1 MLHSVLDD
9 ALAAQAPYDQLN
21 TALQQQFTLPEYRS
35 RTIVHSISK
44 ADCYTGLPPFVRTI
58 LTEKRYAELSI
69 SVGLERLQLYPYH
82 QIHVIMEHTKE
93 TPLSYYTTML
103 AMMLRAEKSYDA
115 LPNFTAVDIL
125 ALVGVGRNQY
135 LNLTKE
141 ARSKLW
147 WRVSRST
154 SMIKELLPKEFIAS
168 ACVEPFDEIWLS
180 DTSSSG
186 QEQLKKTCGKD
197 EALGQLYKRIL
208 HRWKTQGKSFIP
220 TTTAASSSGKTPPT
234 SKSLPAPLL
243 VAVATASSARS
254 IATAASSNPEDAPGT
269 PMSRMNT
276 DAPHQTS
283 SSAGVSPTS
292 FERIRPQGTRSS
304 TTSVLLEDSSPS
316 SPGPGVSEPL
326 QDPPPTIY
334 ATAASTNPIMDG
346 EQFQQQVLHLQP
358 RPFFYACELPRDGL
372 QTLYRKGLVYRVIS
386 IDAQERIR
394 VPPLENFVMNRTSDD
409 PQESLFYRVLS
420 TIDEQ
425 TSLDLLAQLLSTEL
439 DHVVLAA
446 ETFVRLGLAKR
457 IAPYYIPRDL
467 AAYTAVYRGWLRRAS
482 GLSSTVA
489 SITPGTDGTGWTT
502 SAATTSAPPM
512 TSESIQGS
520 PAAVPITRASWGL
533 FPNTTALPSDSF
545 TSAALTSNGS
555 FGQRKYQVE
564 KDMDSWGDEVV
575 GELFEFYQ
583 QQLYSGGA
591 SPSNNAEG
599 SNGLVVAPP
608 DRRDKKMVLMY
619 DASLTG
625 LLMMTNL
632 SSDPAFKQDA
642 VTLFEAGKLTDGAL
656 LGFVEKLSAL
666 ETSLGQQQDDVSS
679 IFSMGGDSGAD
690 AGGSEAFGGE
700 ATKYADSVICLAKV
714 LALLLQPRSDEVE
727 ELLGSGVDMRKI
739 ESLNELEAKTRYLVL
754 GRKYLSYFSLSP
766 VSCAPL
772 LDLEL
777 DNIYGATVAL
787 NPSPWMLLAL
797 YRAMQEGPGAVLLPF
812 GTRLA
817 QLKPQL
823 MQPKKGHTTTLRVQQ
838 LAAEAEVTHCNPHTC
853 LMLMNTMLASSPLFV
868 QRIADVPKVRK
879 ADGFFVEHDAYFIAE
894 VSIPF
899 TSLDDEVMEIAL
911 EQIQRR
917 ARRHRDQKLNNAA
930 STTTAGSNSPLRGAA
945 AGGATS
951 PARPTPSP
959 LAAAA
964 PPPEQLVLAPCN
976 VKSSIVRLFRKAV
989 NAIGVQHTIGYLTL
1003 SLTIN
1008 DTVLMEA
1015 FLANRSAGGGAAG
1028 MSLHGDY
1035 SALFSPFR
1043 GANNSS
1049 AGNSEAKSPGAAAKK
1064 LEDDLQAP
1072 PQRSSSPP
1080 LPTAPSKEGTH
1091 QQFGIAPSGVLFIEN
1106 AVIVDV
1112 GFGFPLQKRHCCTA
1126 MMQQVPLRCFGSAA
1140 QIANHNTAVKALSS
1154 MVLSL
1159 VEDVNGACPRPPQ
1172 SASKE
1177 DEDAATDGREDVP
1190 PHQNPRSTHDAATT
1204 SLRERIRNLA
1214 LGGSEESGGAPH
1226 LGRRGP
1232 SNQRHLRV
1240 LGSNLNGGSPF
1251 PLVLTSFDGRY
1262 VSVADDWDPLT

>member
-1 MLHSVLDD
+1 MLHSVLED

-44 ADCYTGLPPFVRTI
+44 GDCYTGLPTFVRTM

-103 AMMLRAEKSYDA
+103 ATMLKGEKSYDA

-154 SMIKELLPKEFIAS
+154 SMIKELLPKEFVNS
-168 ACVEPFDEIWLS
+168 ACAEPFDEIWLC
-180 DTSSSG
+180 DPSSSG
-186 QEQLKKTCGKD
+186 VENLKKACGRD
-197 EALGQLYKRIL
+197 EALGQLYKRIS

-220 TTTAASSSGKTPPT
+220 AVGGGKTPP
-234 SKSLPAPLL
+234 SKPLL
-243 VAVATASSARS
+243 VPASTMNSATS
-254 IATAASSNPEDAPGT
+254 INTAASSNHDDAPATPMARTKTEAPLVSESEGAGGT
-269 PMSRMNT
+269 P
-276 DAPHQTS
+276 Q
-283 SSAGVSPTS
+283 S
-292 FERIRPQGTRSS
+292 FEKFRPEITQSS
-304 TTSVLLEDSSPS
+304 TTSFTLDDASTPS
-316 SPGPGVSEPL
+316 FPGGAEPVR
-326 QDPPPTIY
+326 DAPPH
-334 ATAASTNPIMDG
+334 ATASAHLVPPDAPHA
-346 EQFQQQVLHLQP
+346 QRLLHLEP
-358 RPFFYACELPRDGL
+358 RPFFYACELPREGL
-372 QTLYRKGLVYRVIS
+372 QTLYRRGLVYRVIS

-425 TSLDLLAQLLSTEL
+425 TSLDLLAQLLSTDL

-457 IAPYYIPRDL
+457 IAPFYIPRDL
-467 AAYTAVYRGWLRRAS
+467 VAYTATYRGWLRRAS
-482 GLSSTVA
+482 GLSSGAPSSV
-489 SITPGTDGTGWTT
+489 TPGTDGTGWTV
-502 SAATTSAPPM
+502 SGATTSAAA
-512 TSESIQGS
+512 SESVQGS
-520 PAAVPITRASWGL
+520 PAGTAVPRYSWGH
-533 FPNTTALPSDSF
+533 FPNTAALSDSF
-545 TSAALTSNGS
+545 TSSAMTNGS

-564 KDMDSWGDEVV
+564 KDMDTWGDAVV

-583 QQLYSGGA
+583 QQIYAGSLGGDT
-591 SPSNNAEG
+591 SDG
-599 SNGLVVAPP
+599 GGGGLVVAPP

-642 VTLFEAGKLTDGAL
+642 VTLFEAGKLTDEAL
-656 LGFVEKLSAL
+656 LGFVDKLAAL
-666 ETSLGQQQDDVSS
+666 ETSLGLQQDDASS
-679 IFSMGGDSGAD
+679 MFHAASDDA
-690 AGGSEAFGGE
+690 AGGSDAFGGE

-714 LALLLQPRSDEVE
+714 LHLLLQPRSDEVE

-787 NPSPWMLLAL
+787 NPSPWMMLTL
-797 YRAMQEGPGAVLLPF
+797 YRAMQEGPSAVLLPF
-812 GTRLA
+812 GSRLA
-817 QLKPQL
+817 QLTPKL
-823 MQPKKGHTTTLRVQQ
+823 LQPKKGHTTTLRVQQ
-838 LAAEAEVTHCNPHTC
+838 LASEAEVTHCNPHTC
-853 LMLMNTMLASSPLFV
+853 LMLINTMLASAPLFV

-879 ADGFFVEHDAYFIAE
+879 ADGFFVEHDAYFIVE
-894 VSIPF
+894 VVFPF
-899 TSLDDEVMEIAL
+899 TTSDDEVMEIAY
-911 EQIQRR
+911 EQVHRR
-917 ARRHRDQKLNNAA
+917 ARRHREQKLANAS
-930 STTTAGSNSPLRGAA
+930 STTTANSPPRA
-945 AGGATS
+945 
-951 PARPTPSP
+951 PSP
-959 LAAAA
+959 LAAS
-964 PPPEQLVLAPCN
+964 PTEKLVLAACTA
-976 VKSSIVRLFRKAV
+976 KSSIVRLFRKAV
-989 NAIGVQHTIGYLTL
+989 NAIGVQHTIGYLTM

-1015 FLANRSAGGGAAG
+1015 FLQNRPAAGGAGAA
-1028 MSLHGDY
+1028 SLHGDY
-1035 SALFSPFR
+1035 SALFSPIR
-1043 GANNSS
+1043 GADCGSTENRDATNSRES
-1049 AGNSEAKSPGAAAKK
+1049 HNAG
-1064 LEDDLQAP
+1064 DD
-1072 PQRSSSPP
+1072 QRFSSPP
-1080 LPTAPSKEGTH
+1080 LPPTAPLQDPVATAPST
-1091 QQFGIAPSGVLFIEN
+1091 GVLLVEH

-1112 GFGFPLQKRHCCTA
+1112 GFGFPLQKRQCCTA
-1126 MMQQVPLRCFGSAA
+1126 MMRQVPQRAFGSAA
-1140 QIANHNTAVKALSS
+1140 QIAFHNNAVKALSS

-1159 VEDVNGACPRPPQ
+1159 VEDVNGACPRPAP
-1172 SASKE
+1172 SSRAG
-1177 DEDAATDGREDVP
+1177 DAQQGGADNTTQDAIEGTAEATD
-1190 PHQNPRSTHDAATT
+1190 HQKPAVQMRD
-1204 SLRERIRNLA
+1204 RIRNLA

-1232 SNQRHLRV
+1232 SNQRHLRT
-1240 LGSNLNGGSPF
+1240 LGSNLNNGSPY
-1251 PLVLTSFDGRY
+1251 PQVLAVFDGRH
-1262 VSVADDWDPLT
+1262 VAVADDWDPLT